1 MIRNKFRFV
10 PKVRRF
16 FSGVEHNA
24 VFAESCTIVMHY
36 RYGMGR
42 RRPTGHTRCRQL
54 REQPVSKTSSGRSD
68 NYKMKNAME
77 PLRPDRI
84 IRSRRRTIS
93 LEITREAALVVRA
106 PLRTTDA
113 HIGNLIREKRAWIEK
128 KMAEMR
134 SRPPGERH
142 FVRGEEFLFLGKFYP
157 LEVLA
162 GSNAGISL
170 GDRLYIGEKRLP
182 ECRGLL
188 RAWYAEKA
196 AGILP
201 ARVTGFAA
209 ILDYRPK
216 KIRISDTRRRWAS
229 CSTSG
234 TLSFCWRLVLAPPE
248 VIDYVIVHELVH
260 MNQPDHSKLF
270 WEKVRRVIPDYDR
283 HRNWLR
289 YNERM
294 LGI

>member
-134 SRPPGERH
+134 SRPPAKDTSSGARN
-142 FVRGEEFLFLGKFYP
+142 FYFS
-157 LEVLA
+157 EN
-162 GSNAGISL
+162 ST
-170 GDRLYIGEKRLP
+170 RLRFLP
-182 ECRGLL
+182 EAMPGSAWAIGSTLVKNACRSAADFSGRGTRKKLPGSCLPGSPGLPPFSTTGQKRSGSRIPGGAGP
-188 RAWYAEKA
+188 RAARQVPSPSVGA
-196 AGILP
+196 LSLP
-201 ARVTGFAA
+201 HQ
-209 ILDYRPK
+209 K
-216 KIRISDTRRRWAS
+216 
-229 CSTSG
+229 
-234 TLSFCWRLVLAPPE
+234 
-248 VIDYVIVHELVH
+248 
-260 MNQPDHSKLF
+260 
-270 WEKVRRVIPDYDR
+270 
-283 HRNWLR
+283 
-289 YNERM
+289 
-294 LGI
+294 

>member
-1 MIRNKFRFV
+1 
-10 PKVRRF
+10 
-16 FSGVEHNA
+16 
-24 VFAESCTIVMHY
+24 
-36 RYGMGR
+36 
-42 RRPTGHTRCRQL
+42 
-54 REQPVSKTSSGRSD
+54 
-68 NYKMKNAME
+68 MKDAME

-93 LEITREAALVVRA
+93 LEITRDAALVVRA

-113 HIGNLIREKRAWIEK
+113 YIGKLITEKRAWIDK

-134 SRPPGERH
+134 SRPSPGERR
-142 FVRGEEFLFLGKFYP
+142 FVRGEEFLFLGKLYP
-157 LEVLA
+157 LEILA
-162 GSNAGISL
+162 GSDAGITL
-170 GDRLYIGEKRLP
+170 GDRLYIGEEWLP
-182 ECRGLL
+182 ECRGLI
-188 RAWYAEKA
+188 RAWYTEKA
-196 AGILP
+196 AEILP
-201 ARVTGFAA
+201 ARVAGFAA

-260 MNQPDHSKLF
+260 LRQPDHSNLF

-283 HRNWLR
+283 RRDWLR
-289 YNERM
+289 DNERM
-294 LGI
+294 LEI